1 MHLTE
6 PPPGIGSGE
15 CSATA
20 RDAAFEPV
28 EVVADGHGEGEQC
41 VESLLRWGKLDGDAA
56 GFESHPGGQVLKVL
70 IDDGGSRFD
79 QQLGLSEP
87 LLPEGADQA
96 GHLPPPLDLVRG
108 VLAGGDALEMCDQG
122 VAIGEPAGPDAIDDA
137 ASEDLLSASAAD
149 AEQKLELSA
158 GDTGAGIGSK
168 FLQNMGQITIP
179 AGFSGHGGG
188 TLSLT
193 LI

>member
-1 MHLTE
+1 MDWVTFRKQRWVTLR
-6 PPPGIGSGE
+6 
-15 CSATA
+15 A
-20 RDAAFEPV
+20 R
-28 EVVADGHGEGEQC
+28 
-41 VESLLRWGKLDGDAA
+41 R
-56 GFESHPGGQVLKVL
+56 
-70 IDDGGSRFD
+70 R
-79 QQLGLSEP
+79 QLGLSEP

-179 AGFSGHGGG
+179 AGFSGHGGFPYG
-188 TLSLT
+188 IARSRTMPLSPKKDKVHYPSFT
-193 LI
+193 EKPSKYSVSSR